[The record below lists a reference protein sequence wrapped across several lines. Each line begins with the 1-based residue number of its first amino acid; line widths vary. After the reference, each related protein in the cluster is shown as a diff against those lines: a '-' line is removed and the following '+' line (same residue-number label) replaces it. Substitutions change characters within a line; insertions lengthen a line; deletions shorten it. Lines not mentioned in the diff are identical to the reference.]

1 MKGISLSSVIQV
13 INLEKQSCDIQARAD
28 GQSGQLHFR
37 DGALVDAVADGLEGE
52 DAAYEIL
59 GWRDPEF
66 EVSTEDTP
74 RDRMIEADLTQM
86 LLEIARRQDEELE
99 ESARSAAAQDPVP
112 PRLEPLASPA
122 GDASGNGRGT
132 DQSTAETIQQ
142 LEAAFEEAGPESEM
156 EAALEPIREAEAAT
170 AASAGESAATAASA
184 PAAAAPA
191 AGAAPSAGDAG
202 PSAGAAG
209 AASPAALNVA
219 GLRKVVQIAHDGLGD
234 ALLSADLF
242 SSADGTSYVGVNSQ
256 PAVCALVNQ
265 VTERMTWAFDKG
277 GLPPLG
283 RYYMAEL
290 AGSRMLLVAPCGG
303 FQLILV
309 VDTSRV
315 QLGLL
320 LNVVLPEV
328 LAALEEVSPR

>member
-13 INLEKQSCDIQARAD
+13 INLEKQSCDIEARVD
-28 GQSGQLHFR
+28 DQRGQLHFR
-37 DGALVDAVADGLEGE
+37 DGALVDAMADGLAGE

-59 GWRDPEF
+59 TWQDPEF
-66 EVSTEDTP
+66 EVSTEDSP

-86 LLEIARRQDEELE
+86 LLELARRQDEELE

-112 PRLEPLASPA
+112 PVLGPPTPPPLEQ
-122 GDASGNGRGT
+122 GTSGNGSPG
-132 DQSTAETIQQ
+132 AP
-142 LEAAFEEAGPESEM
+142 EAPVLKVVPES
-156 EAALEPIREAEAAT
+156 AP
-170 AASAGESAATAASA
+170 AGARRR
-184 PAAAAPA
+184 PRRPRPRRPPPGRAAAAPRPPL
-191 AGAAPSAGDAG
+191 AAPV
-202 PSAGAAG
+202 AA
-209 AASPAALNVA
+209 AASPSALRRRVRP
-219 GLRKVVQIAHDGLGD
+219 GRLRRPPRSTPRVCRRVVQIAQDGIGD
-234 ALLSADLF
+234 ALLSVDLF

-265 VTERMTWAFDKG
+265 VTERMTWAFEKG

-283 RYYMAEL
+283 RYYTAEL

-303 FQLILV
+303 LQLSLV

-328 LAALEEVSPR
+328 LVALEEVSPR

>member
-13 INLEKQSCDIQARAD
+13 INLEKQSCDIEARVD
-28 GQSGQLHFR
+28 DQRGQLHFR
-37 DGALVDAVADGLEGE
+37 DGALVDAMADGLAGE

-59 GWRDPEF
+59 AWQDPEF
-66 EVSTEDTP
+66 EVSTEDSP

-99 ESARSAAAQDPVP
+99 ESARSAAAQDPVAPVLLPVTP
-112 PRLEPLASPA
+112 PPLDRGTPGNGSQGVPEAPVLKAVPESASP
-122 GDASGNGRGT
+122 
-132 DQSTAETIQQ
+132 
-142 LEAAFEEAGPESEM
+142 
-156 EAALEPIREAEAAT
+156 EAAT
-170 AASAGESAATAASA
+170 TAPA

-191 AGAAPSAGDAG
+191 PAAAAPA
-202 PSAGAAG
+202 
-209 AASPAALNVA
+209 PAAAAPAPAAAAPAPAAAAPASAAPAPALNAA
-219 GLRKVVQIAHDGLGD
+219 GLRRVVQIAQDGIGD
-234 ALLSADLF
+234 ALLSVDLF

-256 PAVCALVNQ
+256 PAVCALVSQ
-265 VTERMTWAFDKG
+265 VTERMTWAFSKG

-283 RYYMAEL
+283 RYYTAEL

-303 FQLILV
+303 LQLSLV

-328 LAALEEVSPR
+328 LVALEEVSPR

>member
-13 INLEKQSCDIQARAD
+13 INLEKQSCDIEARVD
-28 GQSGQLHFR
+28 DQRGQLHFR
-37 DGALVDAVADGLEGE
+37 DGALVDAMADGLAGE

-59 GWRDPEF
+59 TWQDPEF
-66 EVSTEDTP
+66 EVSTEDSP

-86 LLEIARRQDEELE
+86 LLELARRQDEELE
-99 ESARSAAAQDPVP
+99 ESARSTAAQDPAP
-112 PRLEPLASPA
+112 PVLGPPTPPPLQQ
-122 GDASGNGRGT
+122 GTSGNGSPGAT
-132 DQSTAETIQQ
+132 GAPV
-142 LEAAFEEAGPESEM
+142 LKAVPES
-156 EAALEPIREAEAAT
+156 APAGAAT
-170 AASAGESAATAASA
+170 VASGPASAASGPSAHAAAPGASA
-184 PAAAAPA
+184 PAAASPPPVSAPASPGPAAPA
-191 AGAAPSAGDAG
+191 A
-202 PSAGAAG
+202 
-209 AASPAALNVA
+209 ALNAA
-219 GLRKVVQIAHDGLGD
+219 GLRRVVQIAQDGIGD
-234 ALLSADLF
+234 ALLSVDLF

-265 VTERMTWAFDKG
+265 VTERMTWAFSKG

-283 RYYMAEL
+283 RYYTAEL

-303 FQLILV
+303 LQLSLI

-328 LAALEEVSPR
+328 LVALEEVSPR

>member
-13 INLEKQSCDIQARAD
+13 INLEKQSCDIEARVD
-28 GQSGQLHFR
+28 DQRGQLHFR
-37 DGALVDAVADGLEGE
+37 DGALVDAMADGLAGE

-59 GWRDPEF
+59 TWQDPEF
-66 EVSTEDTP
+66 EVSTEDSP

-86 LLEIARRQDEELE
+86 LLELARRQDEELE
-99 ESARSAAAQDPVP
+99 ESARSAAAQDPAP
-112 PRLEPLASPA
+112 PVLGPPTPPPLEQRAP
-122 GDASGNGRGT
+122 GNG
-132 DQSTAETIQQ
+132 SP
-142 LEAAFEEAGPESEM
+142 EAPAAPVLKAVPES
-156 EAALEPIREAEAAT
+156 APVGAAT
-170 AASAGESAATAASA
+170 AVTGPASAASGPSEPGDAATAPSAAAPVSSA
-184 PAAAAPA
+184 PAAASPPLASAP
-191 AGAAPSAGDAG
+191 APSASPG
-202 PSAGAAG
+202 PAAP
-209 AASPAALNVA
+209 PAALNAA
-219 GLRKVVQIAHDGLGD
+219 GLRRVVQIAQDGIGD
-234 ALLSADLF
+234 ALLSVDLF

-265 VTERMTWAFDKG
+265 VTERMTWAFEKG

-283 RYYMAEL
+283 RYYTAEL

-303 FQLILV
+303 LQLSLI

-328 LAALEEVSPR
+328 LVALEEVTPR

>member
-13 INLEKQSCDIQARAD
+13 INLERQSCDIEARVD
-28 GQSGQLHFR
+28 SQRGQLHFR
-37 DGALVDAVADGLEGE
+37 DGALVDALADGLAGE

-59 GWRDPEF
+59 AWDDPEF
-66 EVSTEDTP
+66 EVNTGDSP

-86 LLEIARRQDEELE
+86 LLEIARRQDEEKE
-99 ESARSAAAQDPVP
+99 EAARSAVSEESFP
-112 PRLEPLASPA
+112 PALEPLSPLPLA
-122 GDASGNGRGT
+122 ESAPAT
-132 DQSTAETIQQ
+132 PTAASTA
-142 LEAAFEEAGPESEM
+142 AP
-156 EAALEPIREAEAAT
+156 T
-170 AASAGESAATAASA
+170 AASAVLN
-184 PAAAAPA
+184 A
-191 AGAAPSAGDAG
+191 AG
-202 PSAGAAG
+202 
-209 AASPAALNVA
+209 LK
-219 GLRKVVQIAHDGLGD
+219 RVVQIAKDGIGD

-242 SSADGTSYVGVNSQ
+242 SSGDGTSYVGVNSQ

-283 RYYMAEL
+283 RYYTAEL
-290 AGSRMLLVAPCGG
+290 TDSRMLLVAPCGG
-303 FQLILV
+303 LQLSLV

>member
-13 INLEKQSCDIQARAD
+13 INLEKQSCDIEARID
-28 GQSGQLHFR
+28 DQRGQLHFR
-37 DGALVDAVADGLEGE
+37 DGALVDAMAEGLAGE

-59 GWRDPEF
+59 TWQDPEF
-66 EVSTEDTP
+66 EVSTEDSP

-99 ESARSAAAQDPVP
+99 EAARGAAAQDSVP
-112 PRLEPLASPA
+112 PVLGPPTPPPLEQGTPGNGSHGAPGPASP
-122 GDASGNGRGT
+122 
-132 DQSTAETIQQ
+132 
-142 LEAAFEEAGPESEM
+142 P
-156 EAALEPIREAEAAT
+156 P
-170 AASAGESAATAASA
+170 ASA
-184 PAAAAPA
+184 PASAAAVP
-191 AGAAPSAGDAG
+191 
-202 PSAGAAG
+202 
-209 AASPAALNVA
+209 ASPAPTASSPALNAA
-219 GLRKVVQIAHDGLGD
+219 GLKRVVQIAQDGIGD
-234 ALLSADLF
+234 ALLSMDLF
-242 SSADGTSYVGVNSQ
+242 SSADGTPYVGVNSQ

-283 RYYMAEL
+283 RYYTAEL

-303 FQLILV
+303 LQLSLV

-328 LAALEEVSPR
+328 LVALEEVSPR

>member
-13 INLEKQSCDIQARAD
+13 INLERQSCDIEARVD
-28 GQSGQLHFR
+28 SQRGQLHFR
-37 DGALVDAVADGLEGE
+37 DGALVDALADGLAGE

-59 GWRDPEF
+59 AWDDPEF
-66 EVSTEDTP
+66 EVNTEDSP

-86 LLEIARRQDEELE
+86 LLEIARRQDEEKE
-99 ESARSAAAQDPVP
+99 EAARSAASEGSFP
-112 PRLEPLASPA
+112 PALEPLSPSPLA
-122 GDASGNGRGT
+122 ESAPEAERRAATDAATS
-132 DQSTAETIQQ
+132 E
-142 LEAAFEEAGPESEM
+142 LAGPPMAEPAEPAADAEEPQP
-156 EAALEPIREAEAAT
+156 EAT
-170 AASAGESAATAASA
+170 SAA
-184 PAAAAPA
+184 AAAAPA
-191 AGAAPSAGDAG
+191 AASTAAPAAASAVLN
-202 PSAGAAG
+202 AAG
-209 AASPAALNVA
+209 LK
-219 GLRKVVQIAHDGLGD
+219 RVVQLAQDGIGD

-242 SSADGTSYVGVNSQ
+242 SSGDGTSYVGVNSQ

-283 RYYMAEL
+283 RYYSAEL
-290 AGSRMLLVAPCGG
+290 ADSRLLLVAPCGG
-303 FQLILV
+303 LQLSLV

>member
-13 INLEKQSCDIQARAD
+13 INLEKQSCDIEARVD
-28 GQSGQLHFR
+28 DQRGQLHFR
-37 DGALVDAVADGLEGE
+37 DGALVDAMADGLAGE

-59 GWRDPEF
+59 TWQDPEF

-86 LLEIARRQDEELE
+86 LLELARRQDEELE
-99 ESARSAAAQDPVP
+99 ESARSAAA
-112 PRLEPLASPA
+112 LEPVAPVLVPA
-122 GDASGNGRGT
+122 PPPPLDQGTPGNGSQG
-132 DQSTAETIQQ
+132 AH
-142 LEAAFEEAGPESEM
+142 EAPVFKAVPES
-156 EAALEPIREAEAAT
+156 APLGAAT
-170 AASAGESAATAASA
+170 TAPGPAAAAPA

-191 AGAAPSAGDAG
+191 PAAAAPAPASAA
-202 PSAGAAG
+202 PA
-209 AASPAALNVA
+209 PAALNAA
-219 GLRKVVQIAHDGLGD
+219 GLRRVVQIAQDGIGD
-234 ALLSADLF
+234 ALLSVDLF

-265 VTERMTWAFDKG
+265 VTERMTWAFSKG

-283 RYYMAEL
+283 RYYTAEL

-303 FQLILV
+303 LQLSLV

-328 LAALEEVSPR
+328 LVALEEVSPR